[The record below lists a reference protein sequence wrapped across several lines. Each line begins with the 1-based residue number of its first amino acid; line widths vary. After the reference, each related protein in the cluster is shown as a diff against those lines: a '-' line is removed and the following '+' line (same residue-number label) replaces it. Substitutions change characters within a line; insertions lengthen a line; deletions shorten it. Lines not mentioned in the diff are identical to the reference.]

1 MSDGIYVALSGAL
14 GRQRQLE
21 TVANDLANLETPGY
35 RSLRPSFREY
45 LGSALAGPGQAPD
58 AVWDR
63 TREVP
68 ADRALVSIDPG
79 TESARPGPLRETKA
93 ELDLALEGEG
103 FFALQTPQGVRYTR
117 DGRFHR
123 DAEDFLAAVDGS
135 RVLGEKGPLR
145 LPAGTVAILED
156 GTVRVRGQEV
166 GRLLR
171 VELPVAELQREGAN
185 RYRCDAPAR
194 PAQAPVRQGWIE
206 LAGVSPLS
214 GMVQMIALQR
224 SFSALQQVIQS
235 YREIDQRANDAA
247 RKEV

>member
-45 LGSALAGPGQAPD
+45 LGTALGSPGQAPD
-58 AVWDR
+58 AVWDAP
-63 TREVP
+63 REVP
-68 ADRALVSIDPG
+68 ADRVLLSIEPG
-79 TESARPGPLRETKA
+79 TESKRPGPLRETRG
-93 ELDLALEGEG
+93 ELDLALEDAGY
-103 FFALQTPQGVRYTR
+103 FVLQTAQGVRYTR
-117 DGRFHR
+117 DGRFQR
-123 DAEDFLAAVDGS
+123 DAEGFLAAGDGS
-135 RVLGEKGPLR
+135 RVLGEKGPLH
-145 LPAGTVAILED
+145 LPAGTVQVLAD
-156 GTVRVRGQEV
+156 GTLRARGQDV

-171 VELPVAELQREGAN
+171 VELPPQALQREGAN
-185 RYRCDAPAR
+185 RYRCDLPGR
-194 PAQAPVRQGWIE
+194 PVETPVRQGWLE
-206 LAGVSPLS
+206 GADVSALS

-235 YREIDQRANDAA
+235 YREIDQRANEAA